1 MHFIH
6 NVFLGRPCGVS
17 FLPLP
22 SRRLEHRCVE
32 GEREEASNKQ
42 NAMAI
47 KQHHAALA
55 PHTHPTPLTAFILMV
70 LSRAHAMQMGC
81 IPPGQ
86 SKPNQLLFPITSPP
100 LLLSSFCGGED
111 STGGGQEGASGGAA
125 KTERARRHAPDF
137 GQERGTHGLAWVLAW
152 HAGLMPPGGCGVSWV
167 VEWMAE
173 EEAGS
178 ACVLGRFA
186 QALVFCPTTPILP
199 LSLFSSTLATRDEEA
214 HYGGVGWPGVAWW
227 QAAGSRIIIITAQME
242 EKKRKK
248 RNAHPPPP
256 PHPTY

>member
-1 MHFIH
+1 
-6 NVFLGRPCGVS
+6 
-17 FLPLP
+17 
-22 SRRLEHRCVE
+22 
-32 GEREEASNKQ
+32 
-42 NAMAI
+42 MAI

-55 PHTHPTPLTAFILMV
+55 PPPPPHHSPPSFSWSCDARMQCRWGA
-70 LSRAHAMQMGC
+70 SRLA
-81 IPPGQ
+81 Q

-152 HAGLMPPGGCGVSWV
+152 HAGLMPPGGCVVSWV

-214 HYGGVGWPGVAWW
+214 HYGGQGWLGGRQP
-227 QAAGSRIIIITAQME
+227 AAESSSSQPRW
-242 EKKRKK
+242 KKKSG
-248 RNAHPPPP
+248 RNAMLTH
-256 PHPTY
+256 PHPRTLHTKHRLSATQTEPCLPTFCTLPPRTSNASTS